1 MILLKEYVEPNLV
14 AYVLE
19 EGVAG
24 KPKDLYIKGIFAESE
39 QLNRNG
45 RIYPYAIME
54 AAIAKYVTEFV
65 DRKRALG
72 ELSHPDGRPQVK
84 PEYASH
90 LVTSLKMVGNNVMGE
105 AKVLNTPKGQILRGL
120 LEGGVQMGVS
130 TRALGSIK
138 ESNGKTIVQS
148 DFQLFAIDAVSD
160 PSAINAFVDAVN
172 ESHEWVVT
180 DDGQVLERTKKII
193 DTTPKMSESQKLK
206 IFTDFMNQ
214 ISVKK

>member
-1 MILLKEYVEPNLV
+1 MILLKEYVEPSHV
-14 AYVLE
+14 EYVLE
-19 EGVAG
+19 EGVGG
-24 KPKDLYIKGIFAESE
+24 KQKDLYIKGVFAESE

-45 RIYPYAIME
+45 RIYPFAIME
-54 AAIAKYVTEFV
+54 AAIAKYVAEFV
-65 DRKRALG
+65 EKKRALG

-84 PEYASH
+84 PEFASH
-90 LVTSLKMVGNNVMGE
+90 LVTELKMEGNMVMGK

-138 ESNGKTIVQS
+138 ESNGRTIVQN

-172 ESHEWVVT
+172 ESQEWLVT
-180 DDGQVLERTKKII
+180 DDGRVLERTKKII
-193 DTTPKMSESQKLK
+193 DTKPQLSESAKLK
-206 IFTDFMNQ
+206 IFTDFMEA